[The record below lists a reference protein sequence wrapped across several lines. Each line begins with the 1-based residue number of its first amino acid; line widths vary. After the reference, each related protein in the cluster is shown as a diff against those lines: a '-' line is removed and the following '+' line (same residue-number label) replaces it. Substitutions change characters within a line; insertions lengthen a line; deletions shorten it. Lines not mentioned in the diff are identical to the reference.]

1 MRRCGRVDTALIL
14 AGGSSAR
21 LGQPKALLDFGGK
34 AIVRRVFDAVAPLA
48 AEIVVSVADA
58 RMAGALRPALPPVRF
73 VVDRRRAIG
82 PIEGIQG
89 GFAVAK
95 GERILVAPC
104 DAPLLRTELY
114 RLLLTSLGAHEAA
127 VPRLE
132 VFDPV
137 RAVYLRQAAL
147 RVLERTK
154 KPVESPSALVDRLDT
169 VFVEAEQLRSIDPR
183 LDSFLDVN
191 TSADLDQAVRRL
203 HALEP

>member
-1 MRRCGRVDTALIL
+1 VDTALIL

>member
-1 MRRCGRVDTALIL
+1 MDTALIL

-21 LGQPKALLDFGGK
+21 LGRPKALLDFGGK

-58 RMAGALRPALPPVRF
+58 RMAAAVRPALPPVHF

-82 PIEGIQG
+82 PIEGIQR

-104 DAPLLRTELY
+104 DAPLLHTELY
-114 RLLLTSLGAHEAA
+114 RLLLECLGAHDAA

-132 VFDPV
+132 AFDPV
-137 RAVYLRQAAL
+137 RAVYMRQAAL
-147 RVLERTK
+147 RVLERTN
-154 KPVESPSALVDRLDT
+154 KPIESPSALVDRLDA
-169 VFVEAEQLRSIDPR
+169 VFVEAEQLRSIDPG
-183 LDSFLDVN
+183 LDSFIDVN
-191 TSADLDQAVRRL
+191 TPGDLDEVLRRVR
-203 HALEP
+203 APGP